1 MRKRGSILI
10 CVFLLLMTIG
20 ANFIAVEAANVTR
33 KEKSYEIAVVF
44 DNSGSMY
51 DNESWSRAKYA
62 MEVFAA
68 MLNEKDVLKIYPMHP
83 VTTDGKTKSGGST
96 SPIVVKSKSDISK
109 IHNLYT
115 PEPLGTPFSTVE
127 RAYNDI
133 KKSSAT
139 DKWLIVLTDG
149 KFDEISETDVADK
162 LKSESKNVNV
172 QYVGIGGAK
181 DYSKYAKNNFYAE
194 KAAKSEDLTKILSK
208 ICNRIFSRAELPAS
222 KISGNTIDIGVSM
235 KKIIVFVQGANAS
248 IGELKNSED
257 QKVSELKGTRYS
269 AKSSKI
275 SAGKVPG
282 GSDYTNAPVDETL
295 SGVLVTFDSCSA
307 GTYKLDCSGSV
318 QIFYDPY
325 VDISITLTDENG
337 DEISTEKKEIPSGE
351 YTVNYAIVDGETG
364 EPVEKTGLLG
374 KNSKLNCT
382 LENSKGE
389 KTEVK
394 NDSKIK
400 LESDKEIYF
409 NINGTYLDDYSI
421 STEDNKEGF
430 TFKVTDPLQKFEMK
444 LDQPQ
449 KRYLKAE
456 LEDGKPITAKLT
468 LDGKPLTDE
477 ELDKVKLDVSIP
489 QGVEYKTEK
498 LKGESAFR
506 IKLKYPQGKED
517 KLECKDYELK
527 LNATSTD
534 KEGREIKAKAES
546 KFVIKP
552 YEDWVDY
559 LIAGIGI
566 SAFLA
571 LLFFILSRKVFPK
584 RIIIEK
590 TVRFE
595 YECER
600 VTGQSNAVL
609 NKKSKTLEVK
619 SPTFNGDYIK
629 ATFKV
634 KPVDRLGPTLF
645 KSGERR
651 VKVVGMSSGQA
662 KRIKLDGTNYVK
674 MEDSRWALESEARR
688 RGKTEISPIEQEL
701 HNAKIFLSSDDD
713 PEMKLQVALIHK

>member
-1 MRKRGSILI
+1 MRRRVSILI
-10 CVFLLLMTIG
+10 CVFLLFITIG
-20 ANFIAVEAANVTR
+20 ANFITVEAANITQ

-68 MLNEKDVLKIYPMHP
+68 MLNEGDVLKIFPMHP

-127 RAYNDI
+127 RAYKDI

-139 DKWLIVLTDG
+139 DRWLIVLTDG
-149 KFDEISETDVADK
+149 KFDGISEKDVADK
-162 LKSESKNVNV
+162 MKSESKDVNV

-222 KISGNTIDIGVSM
+222 KISENTIDIGVSM

-257 QKVSELKGTRYS
+257 QKVSELNGTRYS

-275 SAGKVPG
+275 SAGKVTG

-307 GTYKLDCSGSV
+307 GTYKLDYSGSV

-325 VDISITLTDENG
+325 VDIGITLTDENG

-374 KNSKLNCT
+374 KNSKLSCT
-382 LENSKGE
+382 LKNSKGE

-534 KEGREIKAKAES
+534 KEGREIKAKVES

-559 LIAGIGI
+559 VIGGTIICAFFVLLI
-566 SAFLA
+566 
-571 LLFFILSRKVFPK
+571 FILTRKVFPK
-584 RIIIEK
+584 KIFVNK
-590 TVRFE
+590 TIRFE
-595 YECER
+595 HEYVR
-600 VTGQSNAVL
+600 VSGQSIAIL
-609 NKKSKTLEVK
+609 NKKNKTLDVK
-619 SPTFNGDYIK
+619 SPVFAGNYIK

-634 KPVDRLGPTLF
+634 KPVDRLGATLF

-651 VKVVGMSSGQA
+651 VKVVGISSA
-662 KRIKLDGTNYVK
+662 KAKSVVIGTKKYVK
-674 MEDSRWALESEARR
+674 TEGGRWVLESEARH
-688 RGKTEISPIEQEL
+688 RGKTEFSPIEQEI
-701 HNAKIFLSSDDD
+701 HNAKIFLSRDDE
-713 PEMKLQVALIHK
+713 PEMKLQVSLIHK